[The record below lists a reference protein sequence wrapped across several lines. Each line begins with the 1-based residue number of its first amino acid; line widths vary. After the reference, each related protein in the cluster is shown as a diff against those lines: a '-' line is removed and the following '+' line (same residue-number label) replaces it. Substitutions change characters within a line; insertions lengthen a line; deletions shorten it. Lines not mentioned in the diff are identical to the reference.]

1 MIYNNI
7 NYWIVAP
14 TKTKPCNP
22 SPCGP
27 NSICREVNDQ
37 AVCTCAPEYLGTPP
51 LCRPEC
57 LISSDC
63 PQNQACLNQKC
74 RDPCIGTCGT
84 QAICLVVNHNPVC
97 SCPERYTGNPFIRCE
112 ISKKMN
118 KIFKNSTDQYS
129 CTKIWFFYTRDL
141 LSKQRILKNIK

>member
-1 MIYNNI
+1 MKDDYNNI
-7 NYWIVAP
+7 NYWIIAP
-14 TKTKPCNP
+14 AKMKPCNP

-27 NSICREVNDQ
+27 NSICREINDQ

-74 RDPCIGTCGT
+74 KDPCIGTCGI

-97 SCPERYTGNPFIRCE
+97 SCPEGYTGNPFIRCE

-118 KIFKNSTDQYS
+118 EILVNHHPAAHIPNVKWSTTLHPAAV
-129 CTKIWFFYTRDL
+129 CL
-141 LSKQRILKNIK
+141 NI